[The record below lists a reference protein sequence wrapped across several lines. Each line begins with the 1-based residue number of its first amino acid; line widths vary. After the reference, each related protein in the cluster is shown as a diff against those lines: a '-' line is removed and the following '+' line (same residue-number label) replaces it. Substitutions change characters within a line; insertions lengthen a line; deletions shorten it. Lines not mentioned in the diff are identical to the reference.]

1 MGQTE
6 TADGNDTVQAN
17 PGPAGVLAIL
27 QQPAGELVPGPGN
40 GPVGGSD
47 TNAFNTTNHCR
58 SGMNMEM
65 ATTTMS
71 RNGQVVIP
79 LSLRKAMGLGNKDRF
94 LVVGDKDTIVLRRL
108 TKDRMRQEFE
118 ALLTYFSEATAKAG
132 LTPEDAEKEIQA
144 YRAEKRREHENR
156 R

>member
-1 MGQTE
+1 
-6 TADGNDTVQAN
+6 
-17 PGPAGVLAIL
+17 
-27 QQPAGELVPGPGN
+27 
-40 GPVGGSD
+40 
-47 TNAFNTTNHCR
+47 
-58 SGMNMEM
+58 MNMEM

>member
-1 MGQTE
+1 MN
-6 TADGNDTVQAN
+6 ADCVVR
-17 PGPAGVLAIL
+17 VLTIL
-27 QQPAGELVPGPGN
+27 QQPAGESVPGPGH

-47 TNAFNTTNHCR
+47 TNAFNTTNRCIT
-58 SGMNMEM
+58 GMNMEM

-94 LVVGDKDTIVLRRL
+94 LVVGDGDTIVLKRL
-108 TKDRMRQEFE
+108 TKDHVRQEFE
-118 ALLTYFSEATAKAG
+118 ALLTYFSDAAAKAG

-144 YRAEKRREHENR
+144 YRAEKRRKNEGRN
-156 R
+156 

>member
-1 MGQTE
+1 MN
-6 TADGNDTVQAN
+6 ADRM
-17 PGPAGVLAIL
+17 VLASANL
-27 QQPAGELVPGPGN
+27 QQPAGELVPGPGS

-47 TNAFNTTNHCR
+47 TNAFNTTNRCR
-58 SGMNMEM
+58 NGMNMEM

-79 LSLRKAMGLGNKDRF
+79 LSLRKAMGLGNRDRF

-144 YRAEKRREHENR
+144 YRAEKRRKH
-156 R
+156 